1 MPAPASG
8 QSSTP
13 IPVAG
18 QTGDDSSLDD
28 SYPEVGQPLA
38 DEVGTARAAEMY
50 GYGRCRVVEV
60 APTADLLPT
69 LRNGEWISMDGAQ
82 AGDWLGRAK
91 TYPLPDSSEVVKLLD
106 YDQDEYVMLLASQE
120 MFSQLQRGV
129 SAGATVHAGQVHD
142 DVSPVKGSFILE
154 FDDGLIASVAP
165 CGFVDEVMPLY
176 RHLQSSGRPVT
187 DAGALLQGLIAGE
200 QTPLLDELTDARPQ
214 PISTPA
220 APDGRFDRD
229 IHPSGQTL
237 PRTRLQLTVPPS
249 WQELGGVICAEAPQG
264 FSACSSVRQIA
275 GGSPLERYIRS
286 EAGADV
292 SLVWSAEQVGPA
304 FVPITLGT
312 HALPD
317 ETPCGSS

>member
-1 MPAPASG
+1 MRRQGIGWGAQTFPSPD
-8 QSSTP
+8 ST
-13 IPVAG
+13 
-18 QTGDDSSLDD
+18 
-28 SYPEVGQPLA
+28 E
-38 DEVGTARAAEMY
+38 
-50 GYGRCRVVEV
+50 VVEV
-60 APTADLLPT
+60 
-69 LRNGEWISMDGAQ
+69 
-82 AGDWLGRAK
+82 
-91 TYPLPDSSEVVKLLD
+91 LD
-106 YDQDEYVMLLASQE
+106 FDQDESVMLLASQE

-129 SAGATVHAGQVHD
+129 SAGATVHKGQVHD

-165 CGFVDEVMPLY
+165 CGFVDEVMPLD

-187 DAGALLQGLIAGE
+187 DAGALLQELNAGE
-200 QTPLLDELTDARPQ
+200 QTPLLDELTDAAARPQ

-275 GGSPLERYIRS
+275 GGSPVERYIRS

-317 ETPCGSS
+317 ETPCGFQLTAAIQEGIQGEEDLRRRTASGPLVTWEDDVIVQATPTDPSSVGPDLC